1 MQNEFK
7 INRAANPV
15 FFIFSYILIGYL
27 FVKLT
32 NAYWPI
38 STSGDIIFYIAGSTV
53 LLFFVSLLQ
62 KQNLLLNIIT
72 TLVLLFWGALLAQ
85 QANPIAYLSSL
96 QNEGWISQCRSYLFN
111 KIDLFFPHPAS
122 NQFSKT
128 LLFGV
133 KSDMHQALKT
143 AYQQLGILHIIAIS
157 GMHLDI
163 LFKILTKATYWMP
176 DANWARWTK
185 LLVVLM
191 IVWTYTMISNAGP
204 SVVRASLFFSLILIG
219 RFFKMNLFSLNTIT
233 TGILIVLFYHSP
245 ILSQIGLQLSY
256 AAVLGI
262 HYFYKDI
269 RSLVPIDNT
278 LLKIIW
284 NNLALSIAAQLATLP
299 ILLFYFHASSSLSII
314 GNFLFVPMSSLLLYG
329 LLLFILMPNFFG
341 LNQLLANRIS
351 SYIQLMNQ
359 GIETLYQFVAVGER
373 SYDIHLVGLIY
384 YYYCLFFLFY
394 WLKKKT
400 SIYFIMLLAGTCV
413 YSSIKLFST

>member
-1 MQNEFK
+1 MRNELK
-7 INRAANPV
+7 MNRAANPV

-27 FVKLT
+27 SVKLS
-32 NAYWPI
+32 NAYWPM
-38 STSGDIIFYIAGSTV
+38 STSYNIVFYIAGSTV

-62 KQNLLLNIIT
+62 KQILLLNIT
-72 TLVLLFWGALLAQ
+72 STLVLLFWGALLAQ
-85 QANPIAYLSSL
+85 QANPIAYLSNL
-96 QNEGWISQCRSYLFN
+96 QYEGWISQCREYLFN

-133 KSDMHQALKT
+133 KSDMQQALKT
-143 AYQQLGILHIIAIS
+143 AYKQLGILHIIAIS

-163 LFKILTKATYWMP
+163 LFKLLTKATYWMP
-176 DANWARWTK
+176 DVNWARWTK
-185 LLVVLM
+185 LFTVLI
-191 IVWTYTMISNAGP
+191 IVWTYTMIANAGP

-219 RFFKMNLFSLNTIT
+219 RFFNMNLFSLNTIT

-262 HYFYKDI
+262 HFFYKDI
-269 RSLVPIDNT
+269 RSLVPIDNA
-278 LLKIIW
+278 LFKIIW
-284 NNLALSIAAQLATLP
+284 NNLALSISAQLATLP
-299 ILLFYFHASSSLSII
+299 ILLFYFHTSSSLSII

-329 LLLFILMPNFFG
+329 LLLFMLMPNLFG
-341 LNQLLANRIS
+341 LNQFLANWIS
-351 SYIQLMNQ
+351 SYIQVMNQ
-359 GIETLYQFVAVGER
+359 SIETLYQFVALGER
-373 SYDIHLVGLIY
+373 SYDMHIMGLIY
-384 YYYCLFFLFY
+384 YYYCLFLMFY

-400 SIYFIMLLAGTCV
+400 SNYFIMLLAGTCV